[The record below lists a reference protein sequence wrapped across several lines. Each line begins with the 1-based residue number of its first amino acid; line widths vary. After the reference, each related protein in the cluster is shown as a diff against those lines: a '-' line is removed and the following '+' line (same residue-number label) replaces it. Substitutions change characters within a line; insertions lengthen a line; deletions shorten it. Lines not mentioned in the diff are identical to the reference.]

1 VIEQKFKD
9 QKYEEVIELIHQLL
23 ETDSLQ
29 KDTLT
34 RASSI
39 SMLGNSYRHLGRIQ
53 KAIHQ
58 HKVALDLRKQLFG
71 PASLAVADTYQN
83 LGNCFLDT
91 REYKKA
97 IDYFNQS
104 KEIRNTHLP
113 NNHPDQAKILNSI
126 GNYYLDIQEYASA
139 LHTFSLAYQ
148 ILEKKVVILEKALKI
163 QYKENGKFHP
173 ISFVI
178 LTNLSNALLKQELL
192 RQTAGY
198 IEEGLSIIDSI
209 NYTDILRLG
218 QFYQTVGIYYLA
230 LKESDTALPY
240 FEKSLSFLEQL
251 SVTNPS
257 SIADLYSYLAQCY
270 ENKEDYFRAIQFY
283 EQSLEVARDNNLEE
297 EKLLPL
303 YYNLGLCY
311 SKQGNFQPSQYYLN
325 EAVASETAML
335 KVKALLALGDTHL
348 INSENKE
355 ATRYYEQ
362 AISELKYGVFWVY

>member
-1 VIEQKFKD
+1 MCINQISIKCILILFFSPISLFCREGTLPVIEQKFKD

-148 ILEKKVVILEKALKI
+148 ILEKNFGSESLRLLPNLINQANALFQTDQLEEAVVILEKALKI

-192 RQTAGY
+192 RQTAG
-198 IEEGLSIIDSI
+198 
-209 NYTDILRLG
+209 
-218 QFYQTVGIYYLA
+218 V
-230 LKESDTALPY
+230 
-240 FEKSLSFLEQL
+240 
-251 SVTNPS
+251 
-257 SIADLYSYLAQCY
+257 
-270 ENKEDYFRAIQFY
+270 
-283 EQSLEVARDNNLEE
+283 
-297 EKLLPL
+297 
-303 YYNLGLCY
+303 
-311 SKQGNFQPSQYYLN
+311 
-325 EAVASETAML
+325 
-335 KVKALLALGDTHL
+335 
-348 INSENKE
+348 
-355 ATRYYEQ
+355 
-362 AISELKYGVFWVY
+362 